1 MEEHQLKNNQFDVNS
16 YMKKDGKKPDEAIDK
31 ALQDLLS
38 SAMVKHI
45 SDEQSKQLTLAK
57 ESQVDMDHLPSL
69 LGEYLKNYVVI
80 AHDILGN
87 EVVFSYA
94 ANPNDKNAVMKLFHD
109 TFIRM
114 MVSPNPPK

>member
-1 MEEHQLKNNQFDVNS
+1 MKNNHLNVNT
-16 YMKKDGKKPDEAIDK
+16 YMKKDGKDSGESVDK
-31 ALQDLLS
+31 ALQDLLN

-45 SDEQSKQLTLAK
+45 SEEQSKQLTLAK
-57 ESQVDMDHLPSL
+57 ESQIDLDRLPPL
-69 LGEYLKNYVVI
+69 LSEYLKNYVII

-94 ANPNDKNAVMKLFHD
+94 SSPNDKNAVMKLFHD

-114 MVSPNPPK
+114 MVNPNPPK

>member
-1 MEEHQLKNNQFDVNS
+1 MKREYKKKNNGN
-16 YMKKDGKKPDEAIDK
+16 MDK
-31 ALQDLLS
+31 ALQDLLN

-45 SDEQSKQLTLAK
+45 SEEQSKQLTLAK
-57 ESQVDMDHLPSL
+57 ESQIDLDRLPPL
-69 LGEYLKNYVVI
+69 LSEYLKNYVVI

>member
-1 MEEHQLKNNQFDVNS
+1 MGKHQLKNNIFDVNI
-16 YMKKDGKKPDEAIDK
+16 YMKKDGKNSNESADK
-31 ALQDLLS
+31 ALQELLS

-45 SDEQSKQLTLAK
+45 SEEQSKQLILAK
-57 ESQVDMDHLPSL
+57 ESQIDIDHLPSL

-87 EVVFSYA
+87 EVVISYA
-94 ANPNDKNAVMKLFHD
+94 ANSNDRNAVMKLFHD

-114 MVSPNPPK
+114 MVNPNSPK

>member
-1 MEEHQLKNNQFDVNS
+1 MEEHQLKNNQLDVNN
-16 YMKKDGKKPDEAIDK
+16 YMKKDDKKSDAADK

-38 SAMVKHI
+38 SAVVKHI
-45 SDEQSKQLTLAK
+45 SEEQNKQLVLQK
-57 ESQVDMDHLPSL
+57 ECQMDMEHLPSV

-94 ANPNDKNAVMKLFHD
+94 ASPNDKNAVMKLFHD

-114 MVSPNPPK
+114 MVNPNNPK

>member
-1 MEEHQLKNNQFDVNS
+1 MGKHQLKNNQLDVNN
-16 YMKKDGKKPDEAIDK
+16 YMKKDGKNSNESVDK
-31 ALQDLLS
+31 ALQELLS

-45 SDEQSKQLTLAK
+45 SDEQSKQLMLAK
-57 ESQVDMDHLPSL
+57 ESQVDLDHLPLL

-94 ANPNDKNAVMKLFHD
+94 ANTNDKNAVMKLFHD

-114 MVSPNPPK
+114 MVNQNPPK